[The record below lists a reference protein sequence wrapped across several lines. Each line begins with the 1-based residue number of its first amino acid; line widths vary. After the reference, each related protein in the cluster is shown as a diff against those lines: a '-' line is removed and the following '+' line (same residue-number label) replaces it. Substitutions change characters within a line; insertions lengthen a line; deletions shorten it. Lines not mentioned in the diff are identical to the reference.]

1 MFDIGFWELGLISVV
16 ALLVVGPERLPGLAR
31 TVGLWLGK
39 GRRMLSSI
47 KDEIDREVRVE
58 EIKKAAQE
66 NVQAPI
72 RKVVGQAVD
81 PMQTIGEEA
90 EKLINNARAQLE
102 QGSSE
107 QKKKD
112 AAKPASSN
120 GAYDDA

>member
-31 TVGLWLGK
+31 TLGLWLGK

-47 KDEIDREVRVE
+47 KDEIDREVRVD

-66 NVQAPI
+66 GLQSPVSKSI
-72 RKVVGQAVD
+72 RQAVD
-81 PMQTIGEEA
+81 PMQTIGQEA
-90 EKLINNARAQLE
+90 EKIMNDTRAQLE
-102 QGSSE
+102 EEDQH
-107 QKKKD
+107 KKKG
-112 AAKPASSN
+112 AVKAASSN

>member
-31 TVGLWLGK
+31 TLGLWLGK

-47 KDEIDREVRVE
+47 KDEIDREVRID

-66 NVQAPI
+66 GVQAPI
-72 RKVVGQAVD
+72 SKTIRQAVD
-81 PMQTIGEEA
+81 PMQTIGREA
-90 EKLINNARAQLE
+90 EKIMNDARPKPE
-102 QGSSE
+102 EGDE
-107 QKKKD
+107 DKKKG
-112 AAKPASSN
+112 AVKASSN

>member
-58 EIKKAAQE
+58 EIKKTVQE
-66 NVQAPI
+66 SVQTPVKEGV
-72 RKVVGQAVD
+72 RQAID
-81 PMQTIGEEA
+81 PMQTIQQEA
-90 EKLINNARAQLE
+90 EKIMSDARAQLE
-102 QGSSE
+102 EGSKH
-107 QKKKD
+107 KKKD
-112 AAKPASSN
+112 TVKTASSD
-120 GAYDDA
+120 GAHDEA

>member
-31 TVGLWLGK
+31 TLGLWLGK

-47 KDEIDREVRVE
+47 KDEIDREVRVD

-66 NVQAPI
+66 GLQSPVSKSI
-72 RKVVGQAVD
+72 RQAVD
-81 PMQTIGEEA
+81 PMQTIGQEA
-90 EKLINNARAQLE
+90 EKIMNDTRAQLE
-102 QGSSE
+102 EGDQH
-107 QKKKD
+107 KKKG
-112 AAKPASSN
+112 AVKTASSN

>member
-47 KDEIDREVRVE
+47 KDEIDREIKVD

-66 NVQAPI
+66 GVHNPI
-72 RKVVGQAVD
+72 GE
-81 PMQTIGEEA
+81 TIGQTVNPMRTLKQET
-90 EKLINNARAQLE
+90 EKAMNDAKSQFEDGNKNE
-102 QGSSE
+102 
-107 QKKKD
+107 KKD
-112 AAKPASSN
+112 AVKAASSN
-120 GAYDDA
+120 EAYDDV